1 MAIKPDFHILA
12 KDCEDGN
19 LDWKYHIYKSEKDAR
34 EFADKLDG
42 EWRIFKLEPV
52 EVIDERYDIYYLDDL
67 FSQLESSGI
76 DTSKIKVIDDE

>member
-52 EVIDERYDIYYLDDL
+52 EVIDERYDIYY
-67 FSQLESSGI
+67 I
-76 DTSKIKVIDDE
+76 DGRPILSTRKQRNRYIKN

>member
-12 KDCEDGN
+12 KDCEDGS

-52 EVIDERYDIYYLDDL
+52 EIIDECYDIYYLDDL